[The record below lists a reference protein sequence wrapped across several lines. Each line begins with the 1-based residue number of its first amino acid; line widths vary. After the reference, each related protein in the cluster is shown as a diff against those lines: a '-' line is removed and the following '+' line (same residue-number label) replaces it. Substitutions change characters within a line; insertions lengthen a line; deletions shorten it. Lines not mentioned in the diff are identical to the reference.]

1 MFSTKKDKSYGD
13 NRYEYLFVFPITL
26 FQKTNNRKTP
36 DYSNH
41 VACYTSP
48 YTYVNTA

>member
-13 NRYEYLFVFPITL
+13 NRYEYLFIFPITL
-26 FQKTNNRKTP
+26 FQKKNRKTP
-36 DYSNH
+36 DYANH
-41 VACYTSP
+41 VASYTSP